1 MDGTCTR
8 ERESVLLNCMQKV
21 RILFQLHQ
29 CRAAEH
35 IIIQFCNHG
44 CMRCVIHSDS
54 FMHDDFFCTGLHD
67 IVKSSSNT
75 EEPFVPAMPK
85 PSQHPPLQTTSHD
98 LVPRPSPSPQPTSTG
113 FSEHHGTIIA
123 LQMRHIYRKEMINSV
138 RDHKERKYKVLKT
151 VVVSNELELNPTV
164 YPYGLGIDKA
174 AAITLHIRMHNP
186 PKCKHPTSDKK
197 YRLLITV
204 TNDDE
209 TKTVLPLAPLY
220 FTNSPEVFQVRL
232 IPYLSLLQSKS
243 AKINLTFQVESINK
257 AERYIPPPLSSAIP
271 IENKSH
277 SRQEHAS
284 KEFLLQEPKVDEA
297 RMSNVSA
304 SAPGPGDHDNSEGGG
319 AGDDDPDVMSDN
331 LLFPKDDNVPPTTK
345 EKDEV
350 AEIGG
355 NLPKKLPI
363 GGEYSYIKELHINNT

>member
-1 MDGTCTR
+1 M
-8 ERESVLLNCMQKV
+8 
-21 RILFQLHQ
+21 IL
-29 CRAAEH
+29 
-35 IIIQFCNHG
+35 
-44 CMRCVIHSDS
+44 
-54 FMHDDFFCTGLHD
+54 FCTGLHD
-67 IVKSSSNT
+67 ISSSST
-75 EEPFVPAMPK
+75 EEPFVPAMPN

-98 LVPRPSPSPQPTSTG
+98 LVPRPSPSPQPNSTG
-113 FSEHHGTIIA
+113 FSEHHGTIVA
-123 LQMRHIYRKEMINSV
+123 LQTRHIYRKEMINSV
-138 RDHKERKYKVLKT
+138 RDHKEHEYKVLKT
-151 VVVSNELELNPTV
+151 VLVLNELELNLTV

-174 AAITLHIRMHNP
+174 EAITLHIKIHIP
-186 PKCKHPTSDKK
+186 PKCKLPASDKK

-209 TKTVLPLAPLY
+209 TKTVAPLAPLY
-220 FTNSPEVFQVRL
+220 LTNSPEVFQVRL

-243 AKINLTFQVESINK
+243 DKINLAFQVESINK
-257 AERYIPPPLSSAIP
+257 AKRYIPPPLSSAIP

-284 KEFLLQEPKVDEA
+284 KEFLLQEPEVGEA

-304 SAPGPGDHDNSEGGG
+304 SAPGPGDYDNSEGGG
-319 AGDDDPDVMSDN
+319 AGVVDPDMISDN

-363 GGEYSYIKELHINNT
+363 RCEYSYIKRINNT